1 MKFAMSARID
11 TVNKKAQKKFPTKYL
26 CKDTQK
32 VIDFYKS
39 RPYASK
45 ISVKLKDEIYP
56 RTYED
61 FNCFSDTGFADDSA
75 MSGIHETVNLFIA
88 QFIKDEK
95 PFEMFC
101 SSGNLS
107 EFNPDDIEYLMVYIK
122 NATVH
127 HPKAEFYVGD
137 TRYSIP
143 EDKIKI
149 LDERD
154 NKKYKSIPVHRF
166 TGLKG
171 YIDMGEIAV
180 KRGERI
186 AKELGITDPEEKEEL
201 CKKEVFKLSSAIMT
215 DVKKFYEEVGDDI
228 EMD

>member
-1 MKFAMSARID
+1 MKFAMSAKAD
-11 TVNKKAQKKFPTKYL
+11 TIYKKAQRKFPAKYL

-32 VIDFYKS
+32 VISYYKS

-61 FNCFSDTGFADDSA
+61 FNCFNDTGFSDDSA
-75 MSGIHETVNLFIA
+75 MSGLHEALNLFMV

-95 PFEMFC
+95 PFEKYC
-101 SSGNLS
+101 SSGTLT
-107 EFNPDDIEYLMVYIK
+107 EFNPEDIEYLIVYIK

-127 HPKAEFYVGD
+127 RPKAEFYINNV
-137 TRYSIP
+137 RFVVP

-149 LDERD
+149 IDERD
-154 NKKYKSIPVHRF
+154 NKNYKSLPIYKF

-171 YIDMGEIAV
+171 YIDMGEIAS
-180 KRGERI
+180 KRGERK
-186 AKELGITDPEEKEEL
+186 AKELGITDPDEKEKL
-201 CKKEVFKLSSAIMT
+201 RKEEVYKLSNAIMT
-215 DVKKFYEEVGDDI
+215 DVKKFHEEVGDDI
-228 EMD
+228 DLD